1 MAIWAIKGYEE
12 LYEGLHGV
20 VEYEIFEGTF
30 LEAKEVGREM
40 SRSVINS
47 YPDVYEQLEDD
58 VEDQFDYYKYDC
70 EDDNEAEAVKDYI
83 RNDIY
88 LQDMAW
94 ETYELNQDKLPT
106 KDRNILIRMFQND
119 EDKFLKKYAIN

>member
-30 LEAKEVGREM
+30 SEAEEVGREM
-40 SRSVINS
+40 SESVINS

-58 VEDQFDYYKYDC
+58 VEGQFDFYDYDC
-70 EDDNEAEAVKDYI
+70 EDDNDEQAVKDQI
-83 RNDIY
+83 RDEIY
-88 LQDMAW
+88 SQDMAW

-106 KDRNILIRMFQND
+106 RDKNILIRMFRD
-119 EDKFLKKYAIN
+119 EEDEFLEKYAIN

>member
-30 LEAKEVGREM
+30 LEAEEIGREM
-40 SRSVINS
+40 SESVINS
-47 YPDVYEQLEDD
+47 YPDVYEQLEDE
-58 VEDQFDYYKYDC
+58 VEDQFGFYDYDC
-70 EDDNEAEAVKDYI
+70 EDDNEAEAVKDHI

-94 ETYELNQDKLPT
+94 ETYELNLDKLPT
-106 KDRNILIRMFQND
+106 RDKNILIRMFQND
-119 EDKFLKKYAIN
+119 EDKFLEKYAIN